1 VRDAPPPSF
10 PPSGILPKAEI
21 ARRMNR
27 KPEAISRLLRGEGAK
42 PTLDTLIDLIDA
54 IGLELDIRI
63 KRQPAKR
70 NGDYS
75 PLKIHTAV

>member
-1 VRDAPPPSF
+1 VPASAIPAR
-10 PPSGILPKAEI
+10 LPFE
-21 ARRMNR
+21 
-27 KPEAISRLLRGEGAK
+27 LV
-42 PTLDTLIDLIDA
+42 LDVPADA

-75 PLKIHTAV
+75 PLKVKATV